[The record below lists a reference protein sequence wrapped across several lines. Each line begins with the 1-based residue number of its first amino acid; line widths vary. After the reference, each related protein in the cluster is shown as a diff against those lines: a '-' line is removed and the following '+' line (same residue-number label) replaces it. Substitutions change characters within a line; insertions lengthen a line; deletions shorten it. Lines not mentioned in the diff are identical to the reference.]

1 MSKRLHSKSAAKAS
15 TKPTNPATPTA
26 SVAPDVIDYAALLA
40 HWQESGQITDALVRA
55 AGIRNG
61 DSSQTIC
68 EKLDAAHKFS
78 G

>member
-1 MSKRLHSKSAAKAS
+1 
-15 TKPTNPATPTA
+15 
-26 SVAPDVIDYAALLA
+26 VIDYAALLA